1 MSYVFSA
8 TSLSYPWVFSF
19 TTHICSTRKSWCFHF
34 QRVLRIQSLSTTS
47 TVPSPTYSIWITVI
61 ISKVVFLLTLLL
73 ISSLF
78 TIQQPEKVFTNSSHS
93 SSLLHS
99 KPSNTVYFIDSK
111 ISLALQW
118 LKKSCSISEHE
129 FHQPNLP
136 QLPPLYSF
144 LCLLQSRWPP
154 RWSWDIPTH
163 PHHCTFCSLSLESSF
178 AGKST
183 PCFPTS
189 FKSLLKY
196 LFIRK
201 GFPNHPVGA
210 AHPIFFFPR
219 LSAKWMNEY
228 SSSNAIIPLE

>member
-129 FHQPNLP
+129 FHPTQPASASTTLFLPLSAPVSLASSLVLRHTNTPPPLHLLFP
-136 QLPPLYSF
+136 QL
-144 LCLLQSRWPP
+144 
-154 RWSWDIPTH
+154 
-163 PHHCTFCSLSLESSF
+163 
-178 AGKST
+178 G
-183 PCFPTS
+183 
-189 FKSLLKY
+189 
-196 LFIRK
+196 
-201 GFPNHPVGA
+201 
-210 AHPIFFFPR
+210 
-219 LSAKWMNEY
+219 
-228 SSSNAIIPLE
+228 IILHW